1 MLYQAY
7 QAHADIM
14 VPVRRLAGM
23 ALRSVGE
30 QLNGSSRPTVVGN
43 LTAAYEL
50 IARAGLTHERPH
62 YGTDS
67 IAINGRE
74 VRVTERSV
82 EVTPFGTLLHF
93 RKDIVLAQPR
103 VGGLP
108 TSCPFIPAQ
117 AGIQDFVCQPL
128 LLWVPASAGTNEGG
142 VLSPES
148 AQDRAHPFGT
158 HVL

>member
-14 VPVRRLAGM
+14 VPVSRLAGM

-30 QLNGSSRPTVVGN
+30 QLNGSSRPTVVSN

-50 IARAGLTHERPH
+50 IARAGLTHERPL
-62 YGTDS
+62 YGIDS

-82 EVTPFGTLLHF
+82 DVTPFGTLLHF
-93 RKDIVLAQPR
+93 MKDIVLAQP
-103 VGGLP
+103 
-108 TSCPFIPAQ
+108 A
-117 AGIQDFVCQPL
+117 
-128 LLWVPASAGTNEGG
+128 
-142 VLSPES
+142 
-148 AQDRAHPFGT
+148 RAARRAALG
-158 HVL
+158 